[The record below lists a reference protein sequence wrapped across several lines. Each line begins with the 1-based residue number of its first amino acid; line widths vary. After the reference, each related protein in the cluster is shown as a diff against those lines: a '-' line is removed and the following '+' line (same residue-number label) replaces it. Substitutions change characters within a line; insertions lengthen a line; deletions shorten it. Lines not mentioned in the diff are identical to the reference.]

1 MAPYSLAFCFFLS
14 GIPWPTQELK
24 ISSALGKAEFFPLIT
39 VYFATVINK
48 FDWNHQNSF
57 LFLQKKRMP
66 CKERPLNETF
76 KWLI

>member
-48 FDWNHQNSF
+48 FDWNHQNKISV
-57 LFLQKKRMP
+57 
-66 CKERPLNETF
+66 
-76 KWLI
+76 LISLWIICS